1 MTVLQ
6 AISII
11 NRRAKTLTKLFGAH
25 SEIFEKFSTE
35 LTNYEIFTNK
45 KGFMQLRKNAANRSM
60 YRQLTAFAKRIQ
72 KTPYS
77 VLKRKAEKYRAMFEN
92 DDFFDGV
99 GGDDSG
105 GFDNI
110 DVYNKWLETCADY
123 FDSCYN
129 IARHW
134 GLKGQPALE
143 YAYVLYND
151 RDQYI
156 SDWNTLYQ
164 RGDFSEFEKQ
174 YNTEQFEQE
183 FDGVDPVT
191 AEPIPKNNF
200 YRGL

>member
-11 NRRAKTLTKLFGAH
+11 NRRAKTLTELFGAH

-35 LTNYEIFTNK
+35 LTNYDIYTNK

-72 KTPYS
+72 KTPYA
-77 VLKRKAEKYRAMFEN
+77 VLKRKADKYRAMFEN
-92 DDFFDGV
+92 DEFFDGL
-99 GGDDSG
+99 GGDDSSK
-105 GFDNI
+105 FANI
-110 DVYNKWLETCADY
+110 DVYNKWLADCVDY

-129 IARHW
+129 IA
-134 GLKGQPALE
+134 ALE
-143 YAYVLYND
+143 DADNIYSRADYLYNH
-151 RDQYI
+151 RDEYI
-156 SDWNTLYQ
+156 TAWNKLYQ
-164 RGDFSEFEKQ
+164 QGAFDEYEKQ

-183 FDGVDPVT
+183 YTIDEETGE
-191 AEPIPKNNF
+191 AIPKNNF

>member
-45 KGFMQLRKNAANRSM
+45 KGVLQLRKNAANRSM

-72 KTPYS
+72 KTPYA
-77 VLKRKAEKYRAMFEN
+77 VLKRKADKFRAMFEN
-92 DDFFDGV
+92 DDFFDGT

-105 GFDNI
+105 KFANI
-110 DVYNKWLETCADY
+110 DVYNKWLADCIDY

-129 IARHW
+129 IAS
-134 GLKGQPALE
+134 LE
-143 YAYVLYND
+143 NADNIYSRADYLFNN
-151 RDQYI
+151 RNEYI
-156 SDWNTLYQ
+156 SAWNNLYKQ
-164 RGDFSEFEKQ
+164 GAFSEYEKQ

-183 FDGVDPVT
+183 YTIDEETGE
-191 AEPIPKNNF
+191 AIPKNNF